1 MSESPKNHVA
11 QKKWKKNT
19 EKRRKFHFQSEN
31 LGAAGTN
38 FRKTVTIGHRRG
50 RHPTLEVYGNTK
62 CLLIFLASIFIGGDM
77 ILIRRFRN

>member
-1 MSESPKNHVA
+1 MSGSPKNHVA

-19 EKRRKFHFQSEN
+19 DLSEN
-31 LGAAGTN
+31 LWAAGTN

-50 RHPTLEVYGNTK
+50 RHPTLEVYANTK

-77 ILIRRFRN
+77 ILVRRFRN